1 MGKLSD
7 YDLHEA
13 LSILRQR
20 ARHLRHGPQAALW
33 DLILD
38 TEAMLQGK
46 PSVMTREQ
54 IERDIE
60 KELAVR

>member
-1 MGKLSD
+1 VSKLSD

-33 DLILD
+33 DLILE
-38 TEAMLQGK
+38 TEAVLQGK
-46 PSVMTREQ
+46 LSARPREE
-54 IERDIE
+54 IEREIE
-60 KELAVR
+60 RELAV